1 MDEPGRTPP
10 ASPEKAQASAFAPP
24 SPPRLEVFDQLEK
37 DEPETTAPRPLL
49 RGGAAARAF
58 DELADFEPPPDNWPG
73 APRPSLGKA
82 PAGGGSRRARRGRKS
97 DGAPRPPADVSGPL
111 VAAATGGGSSSL
123 LP

>member
-37 DEPETTAPRPLL
+37 DEPETAPPRPLL

-73 APRPSLGKA
+73 APRRLLEKRRRVGALSTRAAGAKKRRRA
-82 PAGGGSRRARRGRKS
+82 ETAGGRFGSARRRR
-97 DGAPRPPADVSGPL
+97 DR
-111 VAAATGGGSSSL
+111 GGGSSL